1 MQRFLSAN
9 STVTAPVSVDVPL
22 LSNQDVIMNISLIK
36 EYHENMSKKDASLF
50 VMQGLQRLGIA
61 HIAYK
66 RNPALTSEERFLVM
80 LLRAA
85 MVEDALIVIDRPFK
99 IISHLENA
107 GFLFQSL
114 SEIDDLFIHC
124 HIFEY
129 RWMKEKYG
137 DLCL

>member
-9 STVTAPVSVDVPL
+9 PTVTAPVSMDLPL

-61 HIAYK
+61 HVAYK
-66 RNPALTSEERFLVM
+66 RNPALTSEERFCAM

-85 MVEDALIVIDRPFK
+85 MVKDALIVIDRPFK
-99 IISHLENA
+99 MISHLENA
-107 GFLFQSL
+107 GLLFRSL
-114 SEIDDLFIHC
+114 SKIEDLFVHC

>member
-9 STVTAPVSVDVPL
+9 PTVTAPVSMDLPL

-36 EYHENMSKKDASLF
+36 EYHENMPKKDASIF

-61 HIAYK
+61 HVAYK
-66 RNPALTSEERFLVM
+66 RNPALTSEERFCAM

-85 MVEDALIVIDRPFK
+85 MVKDALIVIDRPFK
-99 IISHLENA
+99 MISHLENA
-107 GFLFQSL
+107 GLLFQSL
-114 SEIDDLFIHC
+114 SKIEDLFVHC

>member
-36 EYHENMSKKDASLF
+36 EYHENMSMKDASLF

-66 RNPALTSEERFLVM
+66 RNPALTSEERFCAM

-85 MVEDALIVIDRPFK
+85 MVKDALIVIDRPFK
-99 IISHLENA
+99 MISHLENA
-107 GFLFQSL
+107 GLLFRSL
-114 SEIDDLFIHC
+114 SKIEDLFVHC